1 MAVPHLA
8 LIGAGY
14 WGKNYIRIMSGLDEK
29 GVIKFAG
36 VFEASSQLRESL
48 RFNYPGVRFVE
59 SIEPFLN
66 DATLTGVVVVTPAGT
81 HARVLEECINAGKH
95 ILVEKPLTLDTA
107 TSKKCIELAKAKD
120 VVLMVGHTFLF
131 NSSVRELKKQVESTE
146 FGQLHYIHCKR
157 TNLGPIRHDTS
168 VVWDLAPH
176 DISIIL
182 FLMQSMKKKL
192 IKVSATGS
200 RTLKGKY
207 HDTAWIHM
215 MFEDDIVAQVHVSW
229 LDPHK
234 VRDVIVVSDQCR
246 LAFDDMDPRTPVKIF
261 KKGVAVSLQHEFKP
275 GEEPNLAR
283 SFTFRD
289 GLIRMPVVPVVEPLS
304 DQFRHF
310 LSCMQ
315 DKHVTCVSPGE
326 FGLDVVAVME
336 AAELSMAKDGQA
348 IYMESKTSGMTRT
361 PVNFPAMGPTPRCER
376 TGDVPLVDIQ
386 AGYMSVKEDVDKDVC
401 EIFAQGCFI
410 EGPKVKEF
418 ETEFAKFLG
427 VKHAIGVNS
436 GTDALY
442 LAYRYLGLEP
452 GDEIITQAN
461 TFIATCLGASTLGA
475 NIKLVDVEPGT
486 GQIDVTKIEAAIT
499 PKTKIIVPV
508 HLYGH
513 AANMEA
519 IMAIAK
525 KHDLKVVEDASQ
537 AHGARFKDQR
547 VGGFGDAA
555 CFSFYPG
562 KNLGAFGDGGALV
575 TNDDALA
582 ARIRA
587 WRAWG
592 AAKKYHHT
600 EKGGNSRLDTVQAAV
615 LLRKLHKLDAGNEKR
630 RRLAATYSAAL
641 KGVGDLT
648 LPSSPPNTES
658 VWHLYVICT
667 EHRDALLKHLNDNK
681 IGAGI
686 HYPLPIHKQE
696 CYSKELSSLV
706 GTLPQSEKEAP
717 RMLSLPV
724 FPEMTD
730 VQQQRV
736 IDCVKAFFKK

>member
-1 MAVPHLA
+1 MAVPHIA

-14 WGKNYIRIMSGLDEK
+14 WGKNYIRIMSQLESK

-36 VFEASSQLRESL
+36 VYEAHSPTREGL

-59 SIEPFLN
+59 NVDLFLK
-66 DATLTGVVVVTPAGT
+66 DSSLVAVVVVTPAGT
-81 HARVLEECINAGKH
+81 HAKVLEQCINAGKH

-107 TSKKCIELAKAKD
+107 TSKKCIELAKAKG
-120 VVLMVGHTFLF
+120 VTLMVGHTFLF
-131 NSSVRELKKQVESTE
+131 NSSVRELKQRVENPD
-146 FGQLHYIHCKR
+146 FGKMHYIHCKR
-157 TNLGPIRHDTS
+157 TNLGPIRQDTS
-168 VVWDLAPH
+168 ALWDLAPH
-176 DISIIL
+176 DVSIVL
-182 FLMQSMKKKL
+182 YLMQSLNKKL

-200 RTLKGKY
+200 KTLKGKH
-207 HDTAWIHM
+207 HDTVWAHM

-234 VRDVIVVSDQCR
+234 VRDVVIVSDRHR
-246 LAFDDMDPRTPVKIF
+246 LAFDDMDARMPVKIF
-261 KKGVAVSLQHEFKP
+261 QKGVELNAEIIKP
-275 GEEPNLAR
+275 GEEANQAR
-283 SFTFRD
+283 GFTFRD
-289 GLIRMPVVPVVEPLS
+289 GEITVPVIAPTEPLS
-304 DQFRHF
+304 DQFNHF
-310 LSCMQ
+310 LECIQ
-315 DKHVTCVSPGE
+315 KGQTCRSPGE
-326 FGLDVVAVME
+326 FGLEVVAVME
-336 AAELSMAKDGQA
+336 AAELSMEKDGQA
-348 IYMESKTSGMTRT
+348 IFMSQLNGQAPPSSALSAW
-361 PVNFPAMGPTPRCER
+361 PAMAPKPRCER
-376 TGDVPLVDIQ
+376 TGDIPLVDIQ
-386 AGYMSVKEDVDKDVC
+386 AGYMSVKEEVDKDVC

-427 VKHAIGVNS
+427 AKHAIGVNS